1 MIQNGG
7 RWHQRKIQMN
17 FKMSVGLSEKNNL
30 THSTNTPEKKRLRLK
45 QMRDRQKK
53 LDQLKKETD
62 GIKN

>member
-1 MIQNGG
+1 
-7 RWHQRKIQMN
+7 MN